1 MKSLL
6 YTIRRGHGVATF
18 LFLLISSGLFGQS
31 KIKILIVDSVSNKG
45 VEFAAATLTQFGQS
59 RVFKYDESD
68 STGKA
73 EILNVP
79 YGKYI
84 LNINHLNYRSFRKE
98 ITVNKETHD
107 IGRVRVR
114 EKLTSMQSVTIT
126 GLANPI
132 VVKQDTIEFTAA
144 AFPVAEGDVLE
155 QLLRKMPGLEMDSKG
170 KFSYN
175 GKAINKIM
183 VDGKDF
189 FANDSKTLTSNLPAR
204 IVDKVKVIDQKTEQ
218 AKFTGVDDGTRET
231 VMDVTLK
238 EGFKNGLFGNAT
250 GGYGTQDTY
259 TANLFTARFDKN
271 TNFGLVGSS
280 SNTPGFGGGMVM
292 DSGGQEVIYFM
303 SDNGG
308 KTTTSNIGLNGNTE
322 FNKGKLKLGGGYT
335 YFDSETETHTN
346 RTRQT
351 FLEDS
356 SFIYNQLSTGKSE
369 NKTDRFSASLDWKPN
384 KKLQVLFR
392 PSLDRTRSSSL
403 NRSDYTTNGV
413 SGVPVNEGSSSNY
426 SNGESMNLGGFL
438 ILMYAFDKPRRSLS
452 INSNFGLISSNMDGF
467 NQSTTTKYDNNSTT
481 IDSVRQKSNT
491 ITDNYNASARVSYT
505 EPLSSKYTMELS
517 YYLQYG
523 YRISDKNTYNWNA
536 LTESYDSRDAV
547 YSNDFQDISLNQNIG
562 LNIHRMEKKYSYSLG
577 FSLQPSYTKST
588 GTNRDYTNSV
598 INYAPT
604 LSMHYTLNKTT
615 YLRFSYRGSSTQPS
629 ISQREPVPDN
639 SNPLYIK
646 IGNPRLL
653 PGFNNNLTLSLNGG
667 NREKYRMFDISVDGN
682 YRTNSFSNI
691 TAYGT
696 GGVQYSVPVNTDP
709 IYSGSIRLMY
719 NTPLFTKKFSM
730 NITSSANYN
739 NNLSYTAKIEADP
752 QADPR
757 DVTID
762 NFKNIV
768 ANTTNTL
775 VIRNGLRFTYKFNK
789 ADFSLGSNLSYRD
802 TWYSIANKSKPE
814 MWNYSASANLNLR
827 LPYDFTMNAG
837 MEFSVSKGYGGDKDK
852 PFTIFNADINKGLCK
867 NKLALKLRLYDILNQ
882 ARGIRRTTT
891 ENYIEDTEF
900 YIQKQY
906 FMLTL
911 SYKFGKFPGNSRG
924 MRGNANSIIYEN
936 GRGEI
941 FVR

>member
-1 MKSLL
+1 
-6 YTIRRGHGVATF
+6 
-18 LFLLISSGLFGQS
+18 
-31 KIKILIVDSVSNKG
+31 
-45 VEFAAATLTQFGQS
+45 
-59 RVFKYDESD
+59 
-68 STGKA
+68 
-73 EILNVP
+73 
-79 YGKYI
+79 
-84 LNINHLNYRSFRKE
+84 
-98 ITVNKETHD
+98 
-107 IGRVRVR
+107 
-114 EKLTSMQSVTIT
+114 MQSVTIT
-126 GLANPI
+126 ALANPI

-155 QLLRKMPGLEMDSKG
+155 QLLKKMPGLEMDSKG

-175 GKAINKIM
+175 GKTINKIM

-238 EGFKNGLFGNAT
+238 DGFKNGLFGNAT

-280 SNTPGFGGGMVM
+280 SNTPGFGGGIMI
-292 DSGGQEVIYFM
+292 DGGGQEVIYFM

-322 FNKGKLKLGGGYT
+322 FNKGKVKLGGSYS
-335 YFDSETETHTN
+335 YSEYDTETMTN

-356 SFIYNQLSTGKSE
+356 SFIYNQVSTGKSG
-369 NKTDRFSASLDWKPN
+369 NKSDRFAGILEWRPSDK
-384 KKLQVLFR
+384 VLMFFR
-392 PSLDRTRSSSL
+392 PNFDITRSSSL

-413 SGVPVNEGSSSNY
+413 SGVPVNEGNSSNY
-426 SNGESMNLGGFL
+426 SEGLTKNFGGSL
-438 ILMYAFDKPRRSLS
+438 ILMYSFKKKRRSLS
-452 INSNFGLISSNMDGF
+452 LNVSYGLSSSNMDGL
-467 NQSTTTKYDNNSTT
+467 NQSSTTRYDNNSTI

-491 ITDNYNASARVSYT
+491 ISDNYNFNIRTSYT
-505 EPLSSKYTMELS
+505 EPLSSKYVLDLS
-517 YYLQYG
+517 YNLQYG
-523 YRISDKNTYNWNA
+523 YRISDKNTFNWNA
-536 LTESYDSRDAV
+536 LTESYDSRDDV
-547 YSNDFQDISLNQNIG
+547 YSNDYQDISLNQNIG
-562 LNIHRMEKKYSYSLG
+562 LNINRMEKKYNYSLG
-577 FSLQPSYTKST
+577 FSLQPTYTKST
-588 GTNRDYTNSV
+588 GTNRDYTSSV
-598 INYAPT
+598 FNYAPSLT
-604 LSMHYTLNKTT
+604 MQYTLNKTT
-615 YLRFSYRGSSTQPS
+615 FLRFSYRGGSSQPS
-629 ISQREPVPDN
+629 ISQKEPVPDN
-639 SNPLYIK
+639 SNPLYIR

-653 PGFNNNLTLSLNGG
+653 PGFNNNLSLSLNGG
-667 NREKYRMFDISVDGN
+667 NREKSRSFDISIDGN

-691 TAYGT
+691 TAYST
-696 GGVQYSVPVNTDP
+696 GGIQYSVPVNTDP

-719 NTPLFTKKFSM
+719 NTPLFTKKFFV
-730 NITSSANYN
+730 NISGSANYN

-775 VIRNGLRFTYKFNK
+775 FIRNGLRLTYKFNK
-789 ADFSLGSNLSYRD
+789 ADFSLSSNISYRD
-802 TWYSIANKSKPE
+802 TWYSIANQSKPE
-814 MWNYSASANLNLR
+814 MWNYTASANLNLR
-827 LPYDFTMNAG
+827 LPYDFSMIAG
-837 MEFSVSKGYGGDKDK
+837 MDFSVSKGYGGDRDK
-852 PFTIFNADINKGLCK
+852 PFTIFNADINKGLFK
-867 NKLALKLRLYDILNQ
+867 NKFALKLRMYDILNQ

-900 YIQKQY
+900 YTQKQY
-906 FMLTL
+906 FMLSL
-911 SYKFGKFPGNSRG
+911 SYKFGKFPGSSRG
-924 MRGNANSIIYEN
+924 MRGNANSMVFEN

>member
-1 MKSLL
+1 M
-6 YTIRRGHGVATF
+6 
-18 LFLLISSGLFGQS
+18 GQS
-31 KIKILIVDSVSNKG
+31 KIKIQIVDSVSNKG
-45 VEFAAATLTQFGQS
+45 VEFAAATLTQVGQS
-59 RVFKYDESD
+59 QVFKYDESD

-79 YGKYI
+79 YGKYV
-84 LNINHLNYRSFRKE
+84 LKVNHLNYRSFSKE

-107 IGRVRVR
+107 FGKVRVR
-114 EKLTSMQSVTIT
+114 EKLTSMQSVTVT
-126 GLANPI
+126 ALANPI

-144 AFPVAEGDVLE
+144 AFSVAEGDVLE
-155 QLLRKMPGLEMDSKG
+155 QLLKKMPGLEMDSKG

-189 FANDSKTLTSNLPAR
+189 FANDSKTLTTNLPAR

-218 AKFTGVDDGTRET
+218 AKFTGVDDGNRET

-280 SNTPGFGGGMVM
+280 SNTPGLGGVM
-292 DSGGQEVIYFM
+292 MDDGGQEVIVFRG
-303 SDNGG
+303 DNGG
-308 KTTTSNIGLNGNTE
+308 KTTSTNIGLNGNTE
-322 FNKGKLKLGGGYT
+322 FYKGKLKLGGGYT
-335 YFDSETETHTN
+335 YYDSDTETRTN

-351 FLEDS
+351 FMEDS
-356 SFIYNQLSTGKSE
+356 SYIYNQLSTGKSD
-369 NKTDRFSASLDWKPN
+369 NTSDRFSASVNWKPN
-384 KKLQVLFR
+384 KKLSLIFR
-392 PSLDRTRSSSL
+392 PTLDRTRSSSL
-403 NRSDYTTNGV
+403 SRSDYTTNGV
-413 SGVPVNEGSSSNY
+413 SGVPVNEGNSSNY
-426 SNGESMNLGGFL
+426 SDGVSTNLGGVL
-438 ILMYAFDKPRRSLS
+438 MLMYAFDKPRRSLS
-452 INSNFGLISSNMDGF
+452 LMSNFGLSSSNMDGL
-467 NQSTTTKYDNNSTT
+467 NQSTTTRYDNNSTT

-491 ITDNYNASARVSYT
+491 ISDNYNATMRASYT

-517 YYLQYG
+517 YNIQYG
-523 YRISDKNTYNWNA
+523 YRVSDKNTYNWNA
-536 LTESYDSRDAV
+536 LTESYDSKDDV
-547 YSNDFQDISLNQNIG
+547 YSNDYQDISLNQNIG
-562 LNIHRMEKKYSYSLG
+562 LSIHKMEKKYNYSLG
-577 FSLQPSYTKST
+577 FTLQPTYTKST
-588 GTNRDYTNSV
+588 GTNRDYTSSV
-598 INYAPT
+598 FNYAPSLT
-604 LSMHYTLNKTT
+604 MQYTLNKTSF
-615 YLRFSYRGSSTQPS
+615 LRLSYRGSSSQPS
-629 ISQREPVPDN
+629 ISQMEPVPDN
-639 SNPLYIK
+639 SNPLYIR

-653 PGFNNNLTLSLNGG
+653 PGFNNNLTISLNGG
-667 NREKYRMFDISVDGN
+667 NREKYQMFDISIDGSC
-682 YRTNSFSNI
+682 RTNSISNI
-691 TAYGT
+691 SAYGN

-709 IYSGSIRLMY
+709 IYNGSIRMMY
-719 NTPLFTKKFSM
+719 NSPLFTKKFLV
-730 NITSSANYN
+730 NISGSANYN

-768 ANTTNTL
+768 TNTTNSL
-775 VIRNGLRFTYKFNK
+775 FIRSGLRFTYKFTK
-789 ADFSLGSNLSYRD
+789 ADFSLSNNLSYRD

-827 LPYDFTMNAG
+827 LPYDFTMNAS
-837 MEFSVSKGYGGDKDK
+837 MEFSVSKGYGGERDK

-906 FMLTL
+906 FMLSL

-924 MRGNANSIIYEN
+924 MRGDTNGMVFET
-936 GRGEI
+936 GRGGML
-941 FVR
+941 FR